1 MTEELHKITYSP
13 TFTDQLTRDD
23 IEYTAALEP
32 FENLGP
38 AMQAKVLACR
48 EWLAANPKR
57 GLTRDEFDKL
67 PDGTIIATA
76 LGNQYI
82 LAGGRG
88 YYTTNDRPTQTV
100 RWVEFGDDD
109 LANVT
114 VVSTPAPPPARQIGG
129 EA

>member
-1 MTEELHKITYSP
+1 MERHMTEELHKITYSP
-13 TFTDQLTRDD
+13 TFTDQLTR
-23 IEYTAALEP
+23 E
-32 FENLGP
+32 
-38 AMQAKVLACR
+38 
-48 EWLAANPKR
+48 
-57 GLTRDEFDKL
+57 EFDKL

-88 YYTTNDRPTQTV
+88 LYTTLDRAGQTV

-109 LANVT
+109 LAGMT

-129 EA
+129 IS